1 MTDTASSH
9 LSQSSP
15 QQSIP
20 SPDIENKPKTRSS
33 KVRTHERLWEIDA
46 ARGVCLI
53 GMVLFHTI
61 FLLGLLGVI
70 STVFWEDLICR
81 DIIPGTNFQFI
92 HLGTSLFVL
101 ICGFSLILRQRR
113 MEGASRKAYNI
124 AVVKRGVQVI
134 LVGVLFA
141 VISSVIIYFFIS
153 DGRYM
158 MFNFLMMMGC
168 SMIIALPFVPLKKWA
183 VIPAVL
189 FIVLGFV
196 LSSIHGPLFLM
207 PLGILPGDYLPRD
220 FFPIFPW
227 VGIMLLGFALGSVLY
242 PNGNR
247 RFTVPQPNK
256 FCRALAT
263 IGKYPLQIYVL
274 HIPITAGI
282 ILLVCLVCSLLG
294 FPITALFG

>member
-1 MTDTASSH
+1 
-9 LSQSSP
+9 
-15 QQSIP
+15 
-20 SPDIENKPKTRSS
+20 
-33 KVRTHERLWEIDA
+33 
-46 ARGVCLI
+46 
-53 GMVLFHTI
+53 
-61 FLLGLLGVI
+61 LLGLFGVI
-70 STVFWEDLICR
+70 STAFWEDLICK
-81 DIIPGTNFQFI
+81 DVIPGSNFQLI

-124 AVVKRGVQVI
+124 TVVKRGIQVI
-134 LVGVLFA
+134 LIGILFA
-141 VISSVIIYFFIS
+141 VVSSVIIYFFIG

-168 SMIIALPFVPLKKWA
+168 SMILALPFVPLKKWA

-189 FIVLGFV
+189 FIILGFL
-196 LSSIHGPLFLM
+196 LSTINGPLYLM

-247 RFTVPQPNK
+247 RFTIPQPNK
-256 FCRALAT
+256 FCRGLAT

-274 HIPITAGI
+274 HIPVLAGI
-282 ILLVCLVCSLLG
+282 IFLVCLVCSLLG
-294 FPITALFG
+294 CSITGMF

>member
-1 MTDTASSH
+1 MTDNISSN

-15 QQSIP
+15 QQSVP
-20 SPDIENKPKTRSS
+20 SPDIENKSKTRSS
-33 KVRTHERLWEIDA
+33 KIRTHERLWEIDA

-53 GMVLFHTI
+53 GMVSFHTI

-113 MEGASRKAYNI
+113 MEGASKKEYNI

-134 LVGVLFA
+134 LVGILFA
-141 VISSVIIYFFIS
+141 VISSVIIYFFIN

-189 FIVLGFV
+189 FIVLGFFI
-196 LSSIHGPLFLM
+196 SSIHGPLFLM
-207 PLGILPGDYLPRD
+207 PLGILPGDYMPRD

-256 FCRALAT
+256 FFRALAT

-274 HIPITAGI
+274 HIPVTAGI

-294 FPITALFG
+294 CPITALFG